1 MLPLILP
8 IRIAF
13 PTLAHCLL
21 GPGVNVSSSVLVQ
34 TFLDS
39 LSPHDAS
46 IIKRATEEVLLQQPV
61 FSKDLMPS
69 LLSILSH
76 FHIRALSEPPNF
88 RHMICQIAS
97 YEFCSKPSAAL
108 AAMFSGIPKQHRVF
122 WRKMDVNN
130 LLSIYYAQTV
140 SPGTVLG
147 MLEDAVGVNANEERI
162 IGYLRQYVGNLNTDC
177 LRNFLRFV
185 TGSVVC
191 STLKIVVTF
200 NSLSGA
206 ERRPIAHTCASSLEL
221 PIRHIWSSWKK

>member
-1 MLPLILP
+1 M
-8 IRIAF
+8 
-13 PTLAHCLL
+13 
-21 GPGVNVSSSVLVQ
+21 
-34 TFLDS
+34 
-39 LSPHDAS
+39 
-46 IIKRATEEVLLQQPV
+46 
-61 FSKDLMPS
+61 
-69 LLSILSH
+69 
-76 FHIRALSEPPNF
+76 
-88 RHMICQIAS
+88 
-97 YEFCSKPSAAL
+97 
-108 AAMFSGIPKQHRVF
+108 
-122 WRKMDVNN
+122 NN

-221 PIRHIWSSWKK
+221 SWTYKTYLEFMEEINACLTNPHVWVMDAL